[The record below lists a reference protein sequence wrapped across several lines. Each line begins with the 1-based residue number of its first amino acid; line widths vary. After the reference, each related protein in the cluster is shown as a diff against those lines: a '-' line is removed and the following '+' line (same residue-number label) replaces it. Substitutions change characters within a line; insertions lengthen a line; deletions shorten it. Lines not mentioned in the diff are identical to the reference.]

1 MSSNFMKF
9 LKIAGL
15 LLVLFVAFIFAAS
28 LIVDNEFEVERSI
41 VIDKPIEEVFEYL
54 RFLKNQDEYSVW
66 GTLDPDMDRDYRG
79 EDGEVGFIY
88 TWDGNEDVGRGEQEI
103 VGIIEGERIDYQLRF
118 FEPFESES
126 DAWLATEMTSDQQTR
141 VTWGFSGSMPR
152 PMNLMLLFM
161 DMEEMI
167 GSDYDTGLENLKEI
181 LESES
186 HSDPYPDPS

>member
-1 MSSNFMKF
+1 MSPNFMKF

-41 VIDKPIEEVFEYL
+41 VIDKPIEEVFEYI
-54 RFLKNQDEYSVW
+54 RFLKNQDEYSAW
-66 GTLDPDMDRDYRG
+66 GTLDPDMDREYRG

-88 TWDGNEDVGRGEQEI
+88 AWEGNEEAGRGEQEI
-103 VGIIEGERIDYQLRF
+103 VDIIEGERIDFKLRF
-118 FEPFESES
+118 FEPFESEA
-126 DAWLATEMTSDQQTR
+126 DAWLITEMASDHQTR
-141 VTWGFSGSMPR
+141 VTWGLSGSMPR

-161 DMEEMI
+161 NMEELV

-181 LESES
+181 LESEDN
-186 HSDPYPDPS
+186 SDPNPDPS